1 MRSRFAWFLAGA
13 LLAGALLQ
21 RLVLRREAPPEPRG
35 PDLPPDPRVEELKRR
50 LADARAATQE
60 AEAEPPA
67 EVAFEPEPEPAV
79 TPKPPPAPAPGLDE
93 RRRSVHLRARGAVD
107 EMRSGER
114 PPGA

>member
-1 MRSRFAWFLAGA
+1 MRSRFAWFLVAGA

-21 RLVLRREAPPEPRG
+21 RLVLRREASPEPRV
-35 PDLPPDPRVEELKRR
+35 PVLPPDPRVEELRRR
-50 LADARAATQE
+50 LADARAAAQE

-67 EVAFEPEPEPAV
+67 EAAFEPEPAV
-79 TPKPPPAPAPGLDE
+79 TPEPGLDE